1 MAVLGVTIRAENLQK
16 VAQAMGKLADR
27 DVKLALARAL
37 TDTGYQAQRAVRAD
51 MGSVFD
57 RPTPFITRNVRV
69 FHATPEQLRVA
80 VAPTLTTDHSVFQ
93 RGGKVGVDPQD
104 VLQAQEY
111 GGKRRDKRSEV
122 VLRRAGWLPDGY
134 QTVIPRDPFP
144 GSEDQYGNLKGP
156 FLRSVLSYLQAF
168 QSGQGHQQNMSAAKR
183 ALVNKYG
190 KASMTKA
197 AQQQAGPYM
206 GRRYFIAGGR
216 AAVTWDNRKYRAG
229 ASATRHLQP
238 GIWAALGSGKSQQL
252 KPVLMFVK
260 APTYK
265 PRLDMQGII
274 KRSGSQEYLDRRVRF
289 RIRQAAGM

>member
-168 QSGQGHQQNMSAAKR
+168 QSGQGHQQNMSSAKR

-289 RIRQAAGM
+289 RIRQAAGL

>member
-37 TDTGYQAQRAVRAD
+37 TDTGYQAQRAVRAN

-111 GGKRRDKRSEV
+111 GGKRRDKRSEA

-134 QTVIPRDPFP
+134 QTAIPRDPFP

-289 RIRQAAGM
+289 RIRQAAGL